1 MVELP
6 LEQLHPFRDHPFKVL
21 DDDAMRETVES
32 VERFGVLV
40 PAIARPDPE
49 GGYELVA
56 GHRRHRACELA
67 GMDTMPVI
75 VRELDDD
82 AATILMVDSNLQRE
96 TILPSERAFAYK
108 MKMEALRRTAGR
120 PAKNNSD
127 NLSGILKP
135 QIGLGKRLVKVGAKC
150 NAISA

>member
-1 MVELP
+1 MELP

-56 GHRRHRACELA
+56 
-67 GMDTMPVI
+67 
-75 VRELDDD
+75 
-82 AATILMVDSNLQRE
+82 
-96 TILPSERAFAYK
+96 
-108 MKMEALRRTAGR
+108 
-120 PAKNNSD
+120 
-127 NLSGILKP
+127 
-135 QIGLGKRLVKVGAKC
+135 
-150 NAISA
+150 